1 MASPTVTRRAATQG
15 RTDKQW
21 QVKPAPGFRLYER
34 RLRDASFF
42 VVERRRGKV
51 WMYASIAIAALLWG
65 WLFLQSRH

>member
-42 VVERRRGKV
+42 LVERRKGKG

-65 WLFLQSRH
+65 WLFLQSKH